1 MMRAISSLLLLAL
14 TGIALGQTQ
23 PAQDLPARPQGTQP
37 SDSQPAQPAT
47 VPVPAPPPEN
57 GPAQIAP
64 GAPPDVG
71 PIPLQTIES
80 EESPAWTRTLERI
93 ASGVVSIQVD
103 EVRAFDTEW
112 NTSAQ
117 ATGFVVDAKR
127 GLILTNR
134 HVVTPGPV
142 TSQATFLN
150 REEVRLYPVYRDPV
164 HDFGLY
170 RYDPQKLHFIKPTE
184 LPLYPEGAQVGREIR
199 VIGNDAGEQIS
210 ILAGTL
216 ARLDRDAPN
225 YGVGKYNDFNTFYL
239 QAASSTSGGSS
250 GSPVVDI
257 KGRVV
262 ALNAGGSTGAASSF
276 YLPLARVQRALSLI
290 QGGKPVTRGTL
301 QTVFQ
306 YTPYDEVRR
315 LGLKPETEAEMRATF
330 PKLTGMLVVTEVQPG
345 SPTEGV
351 LQPGD
356 VVVRLN
362 GKPIAEFDPLEQVLD
377 ENVGNQVHVQAQR
390 GGEPIDVQLQVQDLH
405 SITPASYIEFGEAVV
420 NQLSYQQARHFNMP
434 VSGVYIANP
443 GYVFGAVAVPRG
455 AVIQSVNGKPMDSLT
470 DFERVVTALADG
482 ERATVR
488 FFTLDDPRGQQW
500 RVIRMDRRWFPAHKC
515 RRDDRLG
522 VWPCEDLPEPPPAA
536 ALQPASTFFSP
547 QGDARMDRLAPSL
560 VLVTFDMPY
569 SVAGVT
575 ERNYHG
581 TGLIIDAARGLVVT
595 DRNTVPVSIG
605 DVRLTFAGTVEVPG
619 KVEFIHPLHN
629 LAVVSYDPK
638 LIGTTPVR
646 SAKLSTNPFKAGDD
660 VWVIGLRPDHKMM
673 SQQTN
678 VASVDA
684 ISYPLSRTLQF
695 RESNLETI
703 SLVNPPTDF
712 DGVLV
717 NKSGEVAALWSSFAF
732 ESGRELQQEN
742 KGIPADVVAE
752 MIPAVTAGKPLYSFE
767 AEFLPVPLAAAS
779 KLGLPAPWIARL
791 EKHDPTRRQALAIT
805 RLVAGSPA
813 AKTLQPGDLLLSIN
827 GQVVNRFR
835 EVERAVQKTQ
845 VSTTIWRNGA
855 EVSVPIDT
863 VALDGRDLDRV
874 LIWAGATLQA
884 PHRAMAAQRG
894 IAPQGV
900 FVAYF
905 YYGSPATRYGLYAGR
920 RIVAVDGQ
928 PTPDLDSFVKA
939 VAGRE
944 DRASIRLNTIT
955 WNNAVEVITMKL
967 DRHYWPAYE
976 LRRTAQGWTRTDLE

>member
-1 MMRAISSLLLLAL
+1 MVA
-14 TGIALGQTQ
+14 GQTQ
-23 PAQDLPARPQGTQP
+23 PATPQGTAPPQVQP
-37 SDSQPAQPAT
+37 VQ
-47 VPVPAPPPEN
+47 PPPEATTPEQVPPEEVPPGEAAPSQVPPGTTPN
-57 GPAQIAP
+57 AMPA
-64 GAPPDVG
+64 
-71 PIPLQTIES
+71 PLQTIES

-150 REEVRLYPVYRDPV
+150 REEVQLYPVYRDPV

-170 RYDPQKLHFIKPTE
+170 HYDPQKLRFSKPTE

-225 YGVGKYNDFNTFYL
+225 YGIGKYNDFNTFYL

-257 KGRVV
+257 NGRVV
-262 ALNAGGSTGAASSF
+262 ALNAGGSSGAASSF
-276 YLPLARVQRALSLI
+276 YLPLARVQRALRLI
-290 QGGKPVTRGTL
+290 QDGKSVTRGTL

-315 LGLKPETEAEMRATF
+315 LGLKPETEAEMREAF

-345 SPTEGV
+345 SPSENV
-351 LQPGD
+351 LEPGD
-356 VVVRLN
+356 VIVRLN
-362 GKPIAEFDPLEQVLD
+362 GRLIAEFNPLEQVLD
-377 ENVGNQVHVQAQR
+377 ENVGNKVDLEAQR
-390 GGEPIDVQLQVQDLH
+390 GGTPIKMQLQVQDLH
-405 SITPASYIEFGEAVV
+405 VITPDSYIEFGEAVV
-420 NQLSYQQARHFNMP
+420 HELSYQQARHFNMP
-434 VSGVYIANP
+434 VRGVYIANP
-443 GYVFGAVAVPRG
+443 GYVFGSVAVPRG
-455 AVIQSVNGKPMDSLT
+455 AVIQSVDGKPMETLS
-470 DFERVVTALADG
+470 DFEHVVTAMG
-482 ERATVR
+482 EGARATVR

-500 RVIRMDRRWFPAHKC
+500 RVIRMDRDWFPARKC
-515 RRDDRLG
+515 ERDDKIG
-522 VWPCEDLPEPPPAA
+522 TWPCQDLPAAPPAPPPE
-536 ALQPASTFFSP
+536 PASTFFAP
-547 QGDARMDRLAPSL
+547 QGDARMDRIAPSL
-560 VLVTFDMPY
+560 VLVNFDMPY
-569 SVAGVT
+569 SVSGVT

-581 TGLIIDAARGLVVT
+581 TGLVVDAARGLVVT

-638 LIGTTPVR
+638 LIGETPVK
-646 SAKLSTNPFKAGDD
+646 SAKLNTLALKPGDD
-660 VWVIGLRPDHKMM
+660 VWVIGLRSDHKVM
-673 SQQTN
+673 SQKTE

-684 ISYPLSRTLQF
+684 ASYPLSRTLQF
-695 RESNLETI
+695 RDSNLETV

-717 NKSGEVAALWSSFAF
+717 NKGGEVTALWSSFAF
-732 ESGRELQQEN
+732 EAGRELQQEN
-742 KGIPADVVAE
+742 KGIPADLVAE
-752 MIPAVTAGKPLYSFE
+752 MIPAVTQAHPLYSFE
-767 AEFLPVPLAAAS
+767 AEFLPLPLSAAS
-779 KLGLPAPWIARL
+779 KLGLPRTWIETL

-805 RLVAGSPA
+805 RVVAGSPA
-813 AKTLQPGDLLLSIN
+813 AKVLQPGDLLLAVD
-827 GQVVNRFR
+827 GKVVNRFR
-835 EVERAVQKTQ
+835 EVEREVQKDQ
-845 VSTTIWRNGA
+845 VNATVWRNS
-855 EVSVPIDT
+855 EERIVTVDT
-863 VALDGRDLDRV
+863 VALDGKDLDRV
-874 LIWAGATLQA
+874 LIWAGATLTA

-894 IAPQGV
+894 IAPKGV

-928 PTPDLDSFVKA
+928 PTPDLDAFMKA
-939 VAGRE
+939 VEGRE
-944 DRASIRLNTIT
+944 DRSSVRLNTIT
-955 WNNAVEVITMKL
+955 WNNAVEVITLKL
-967 DRHYWPAYE
+967 DKHYWPAYE
-976 LRRTAQGWTRTDLE
+976 LQRGENGWTRTEVD

>member
-1 MMRAISSLLLLAL
+1 MVRAISSLLLLAV

-23 PAQDLPARPQGTQP
+23 PPQELPPPT
-37 SDSQPAQPAT
+37 QPAQQTQPQ
-47 VPVPAPPPEN
+47 
-57 GPAQIAP
+57 PAQQAAPEAPDQVLPPGTEPIP
-64 GAPPDVG
+64 GAAPQVP
-71 PIPLQTIES
+71 PLQTIES
-80 EESPAWTRTLERI
+80 EESPAWARTLERI

-150 REEVRLYPVYRDPV
+150 REEVQLYPVYRDPV

-170 RYDPQKLHFIKPTE
+170 HYDPQKLRFSKPTE

-225 YGVGKYNDFNTFYL
+225 YGIGKYNDFNTFYL

-250 GSPVVDI
+250 GSPVVDVN
-257 KGRVV
+257 GRVV

-276 YLPLARVQRALSLI
+276 YLPLSRVQRALRLI
-290 QGGKPVTRGTL
+290 QDGKSVTRGTL
-301 QTVFQ
+301 QAVFQ

-315 LGLKPETEAEMRATF
+315 LGLKPETEAQMRAAF

-345 SPTEGV
+345 SPSEGV
-351 LQPGD
+351 LEPGD
-356 VVVRLN
+356 VIVRLN
-362 GKPIAEFDPLEQVLD
+362 GRPVAEFDPLEQVLD
-377 ENVGNQVHVQAQR
+377 ENVGNKIEMEAQR
-390 GGEPIDVQLQVQDLH
+390 GGTPIKMELQVQDLH
-405 SITPASYIEFGEAVV
+405 SITPAAYVEFGEAVV
-420 NQLSYQQARHFNMP
+420 HELSYQQARHFNMP
-434 VSGVYIANP
+434 VRGVYIANP
-443 GYVFGAVAVPRG
+443 GYVFGSVAVPRG
-455 AVIQSVNGKPMDSLT
+455 AVIESVNGKPMESLPE
-470 DFERVVTALADG
+470 FERVITALGEG

-500 RVIRMDRRWFPAHKC
+500 RVIRMDRDWFPTRRC
-515 RRDDRLG
+515 QRDDKLG
-522 VWPCEDLPEPPPAA
+522 TWPCQDLPQAPPAPEPE
-536 ALQPASTFFSP
+536 PASTFFAP

-560 VLVTFDMPY
+560 VLVNFDMPY
-569 SVAGVT
+569 SVSGVT

-581 TGLIIDAARGLVVT
+581 TGLVIDAERGLVVT
-595 DRNTVPVSIG
+595 DRNTVPVAIG

-629 LAVVSYDPK
+629 LAVVSYNPK
-638 LIGTTPVR
+638 LIGQTPVR
-646 SAKLSTNPFKAGDD
+646 SAKLNTIALKAGDD
-660 VWVIGLRPDHKMM
+660 VWVIGLRGDNKVM
-673 SQQTN
+673 SQGTQ
-678 VASVDA
+678 VSSVDA
-684 ISYPLSRTLQF
+684 TSYPLSRTLQF
-695 RESNLETI
+695 RDTNLETI

-717 NKSGEVAALWSSFAF
+717 NKGGEVVSLWSSFAF
-732 ESGRELQQEN
+732 EAGRELQQEN
-742 KGIPADVVAE
+742 KGIPAELVAE
-752 MIPAVTAGKPLYSFE
+752 MIPALTQGQPLYSFE
-767 AEFLPVPLAAAS
+767 AEFLPIPLAAAS
-779 KLGLPAPWIARL
+779 KMGLSRQWIESL

-813 AKTLQPGDLLLSIN
+813 AKALQPGDLLLAVD
-827 GQVVNRFR
+827 GKAVNRFR
-835 EVERAVQKTQ
+835 EVERAVQKGQ
-845 VSTTIWRNGA
+845 VNATIWRNDQ
-855 EVSVPIDT
+855 ERTVPIDT
-863 VALDGRDLDRV
+863 VALDGKDLDRV

-884 PHRAMAAQRG
+884 PHRAMSAQRG
-894 IAPQGV
+894 IAPEGV

-928 PTPDLDSFVKA
+928 PTPDLDSFVNA

-944 DRASIRLNTIT
+944 DRASLRLNTIT
-955 WNNAVEVITMKL
+955 WNNAVEVITLKL
-967 DRHYWPAYE
+967 DQHYWPAYE
-976 LRRTAQGWTRTDLE
+976 LRRGENGWTRTALE